1 MIDNHCYGYI
11 LMEENGYEEIETPLG
26 VFEEPKVDE
35 DPFIYADARRAAAI
49 LIRNFRRHRKYLK
62 EHYPDQDDVEK
73 KLVFDLN
80 IARDAPWK
88 TSFAIYNNYESVVGG
103 YIKRKEFIL

>member
-11 LMEENGYEEIETPLG
+11 LMEENEPPLG
-26 VFEEPKVDE
+26 ACDEPKVDE
-35 DPFIYADARRAAAI
+35 DPFIYLDPRKAAAI
-49 LIRNFRRHRKYLK
+49 LIRNFRRHRKSLR
-62 EHYPDQDDVEK
+62 EQYPDQDDVEK
-73 KLVFDLN
+73 KLHFDLN

-103 YIKRKEFIL
+103 YIKRKEILL